1 MKAKDGRRFLAVLLT
16 LAAAA
21 LLLAACGS
29 SSKNS
34 SSTSTS
40 AAASTTAST
49 STAASTSTGG
59 QTSTGASTTSAAKGA
74 AIQIGSICDCTGPQA
89 GQIGQEDKVIKAWA
103 STVNAAGGLNGH
115 PVQVTVLNANQDP
128 AKALQDAKQLVEQDH
143 VVAIVD
149 YTLADAAIA
158 KYVAQKGVPVIGGV
172 SQDAVFLTDPD
183 FYPTSAQ
190 LVMQTIGTFALA
202 KQHGLK
208 HVGVLY
214 CAESPICA
222 ELVPLAQGAGKLNGI
237 KVTALKVSSTA
248 PNYTAQCLALKS
260 AGVDGMFAA
269 VQSAA
274 VLRITD
280 NCAQQGYKPTPINE
294 STTTNNAWLKD
305 PNLDGAILSG
315 AGANPFDASTPSV
328 AEFRNAMD
336 KYYPGFTTSP
346 QFDTDYLGNWTGGKL
361 IEAAAKAANLTP
373 SSTPADVKKGL
384 YALHNETLGG
394 LTGALNYTPGKPAFV
409 PCYFGLTVK
418 NGQFQSLNGN
428 KAICLTPA
436 ETEALVK
443 ALHLA

>member
-1 MKAKDGRRFLAVLLT
+1 VNKARRSLVPLLAFV
-16 LAAAA
+16 AAA

-29 SSKNS
+29 SKKSSSSS
-34 SSTSTS
+34 SSTPSS
-40 AAASTTAST
+40 PSSSSTTSSSTQSST
-49 STAASTSTGG
+49 STAASTTP
-59 QTSTGASTTSAAKGA
+59 TGASIRIGA
-74 AIQIGSICDCTGPQA
+74 ICDCTGPQA
-89 GQIGQEDKVIKAWA
+89 AQIGQEDKVIKAWA
-103 STVNAAGGLNGH
+103 ATVNAAGGLNGH

-128 AKALQDAKQLVEQDH
+128 GKALQDAKVLVEQNH

-202 KQHGLK
+202 KEHGLK

-248 PNYTAQCLALKS
+248 PNYTAPCLALKS

-315 AGANPFDASTPSV
+315 AGANPFDASTPAV
-328 AEFRNAMD
+328 AAFRDAMD
-336 KYYPGFTTSP
+336 KYYPGFTSSP

-361 IEAAAKAANLTP
+361 IEAAAKAANLSP

-384 YALHNETLGG
+384 YALHDETLGG
-394 LTGALNYTPGKPAFV
+394 LTGPLNYTPGKPAFV

-436 ETEALVK
+436 QTEALVK